1 MKFIG
6 IPKTVEKKSEKLRSV
21 LGTVLLISLILVC
34 IFGAESLFTASR
46 QSTVLTN
53 ESMAAAAANSTAAGE
68 ASPAADTATESLIS
82 RSDDSLLAAEAT
94 AAAISPSPSATNAAS
109 PAAGTPTQVPT
120 IAATGTPTA
129 APTPVVTY
137 TSESVHYYVTADLT
151 IRTGPGTNYD
161 KVSSLS
167 SGDEVDSIAVSS
179 NGWVKLAEGQYVIED
194 YLSKTPPEEDFSGSF
209 YAKGE
214 INVRS
219 GPGTEY
225 PVTKTLPAGSGITVV
240 AKTSNGWYR
249 TAVGTYVSADVC
261 TSTPP
266 ATPTPK
272 PTPKPTPTPTPAPGS
287 LTEIGSFKVTF
298 YGPTGHST
306 KSGTECTEG
315 HTIAV
320 DPSVI
325 PLGTK
330 IYIENDPLGGDG
342 YYIAEDT
349 GSAVKG
355 NIIDIFADD
364 GESRSTISSVK
375 VYIVNP

>member
-6 IPKTVEKKSEKLRSV
+6 IPKTVKKKNETIRSV
-21 LGTVLLISLILVC
+21 LGAVLLVSLILVC
-34 IFGAESLFTASR
+34 ILGAESLFTASR
-46 QSTVLTN
+46 QRTVLTD
-53 ESMAAAAANSTAAGE
+53 ESMPVTAADSANSLAAGAATIAPDS
-68 ASPAADTATESLIS
+68 ASESLIS
-82 RSDDSLLAAEAT
+82 RSDDALIAAEVT
-94 AAAISPSPSATNAAS
+94 AATLSPSPYAT
-109 PAAGTPTQVPT
+109 PAADTPTQTPT
-120 IAATGTPTA
+120 IAATGTPAATPTTA
-129 APTPVVTY
+129 VTF

-151 IRTGPGTNYD
+151 VRTGPGTNYD
-161 KVSSLS
+161 KVKSLTA
-167 SGDEVDSIAVSS
+167 GDEVDSIAISS
-179 NGWVKLAEGQYVIED
+179 NGWVKLAESQYVIDD
-194 YLSKTPPEEDFSGSF
+194 YLSKTPPEEEYSGDF

-225 PVTKTLPAGSGITVV
+225 PVTKTLPEGSGITVV
-240 AKTSNGWYR
+240 ARTSNGWYR
-249 TAVGTYVSADVC
+249 TAVGSYVNADVC

-287 LTEIGSFKVTF
+287 LTELGSFKITF
-298 YGPTGHST
+298 YGPTGYTT
-306 KSGTECTEG
+306 KTGTVPKE
-315 HTIAV
+315 HQTIAV
-320 DPSVI
+320 DPNVI
-325 PLGTK
+325 PLGST
-330 IYIENDPLGGDG
+330 IYIENDPLGEDG

-364 GESRSTISSVK
+364 GESRSTINSVK

>member
-21 LGTVLLISLILVC
+21 LGAALLISLVLVC
-34 IFGAESLFTASR
+34 ILGAESLFTASR
-46 QSTVLTN
+46 QKTLLTD
-53 ESMAAAAANSTAAGE
+53 ESMPLTAADSSAAGE
-68 ASPAADTATESLIS
+68 ISPAPDTASESLIS
-82 RSDDSLLAAEAT
+82 RSDDSLIGAALSPTPNATLAATPGAAT
-94 AAAISPSPSATNAAS
+94 PVADTPTAT
-109 PAAGTPTQVPT
+109 PAA
-120 IAATGTPTA
+120 AATGTPTT
-129 APTPVVTY
+129 APTPAVTY

-151 IRTGPGTNYD
+151 VRTGPGTNYD
-161 KVSSLS
+161 KVSSLT
-167 SGDEVDSIAVSS
+167 SGDEVDSIAISS
-179 NGWVKLAEGQYVIED
+179 NGWVKLAEGQYVIDD
-194 YLSKTPPEEDFSGSF
+194 YLSKTPPEEDFSGDF

-219 GPGTEY
+219 GPGTGY

-249 TAVGTYVSADVC
+249 TAVGSYVSADVC

-287 LTEIGSFKVTF
+287 LTELGNFKVTF

-315 HTIAV
+315 RTIAV
-320 DPSVI
+320 DPNVI
-325 PLGTK
+325 PLGSK

-349 GSAVKG
+349 GSAVTG
-355 NIIDIFADD
+355 NIIDIFAND

>member
-6 IPKTVEKKSEKLRSV
+6 IPKTVEKKSEKFRSV
-21 LGTVLLISLILVC
+21 LGAVLLISLVLVC
-34 IFGAESLFTASR
+34 ILGAESLFTASR
-46 QSTVLTN
+46 QRTVLTD
-53 ESMAAAAANSTAAGE
+53 ESMPAAAAGSSSAGE
-68 ASPAADTATESLIS
+68 VSPVPDGASGSLLS
-82 RSDDSLLAAEAT
+82 RSDDSLIAAEAT
-94 AAAISPSPSATNAAS
+94 AAALSPSPYAT
-109 PAAGTPTQVPT
+109 PAATPGAVTPTGTPTV
-120 IAATGTPTA
+120 AATGTPTA
-129 APTPVVTY
+129 TPTPVVTY
-137 TSESVHYYVTADLT
+137 KAESVHYYVTADLT
-151 IRTGPGTNYD
+151 VRTGPGTNYD
-161 KVSSLS
+161 KVSSLT

-179 NGWVKLAEGQYVIED
+179 NGWVKLAEGQYVIDD
-194 YLSKTPPEEDFSGSF
+194 YLSKTPPEEEYSGDF

-240 AKTSNGWYR
+240 ARTSNGWYR
-249 TAVGTYVSADVC
+249 TAVGSYVSADVC

-287 LTEIGSFKVTF
+287 LTELGSFKVTF

-306 KSGTECTEG
+306 KTGTECEEG
-315 HTIAV
+315 RTIAV

-325 PLGTK
+325 PLGSK

>member
-6 IPKTVEKKSEKLRSV
+6 IPKTVKKKNETIRSV
-21 LGTVLLISLILVC
+21 LGAVLLVSLILVC
-34 IFGAESLFTASR
+34 ILGAESLFTASR
-46 QSTVLTN
+46 QRTVLTD
-53 ESMAAAAANSTAAGE
+53 ESMPVTAADSANSLAAGAATIAPDS
-68 ASPAADTATESLIS
+68 ASETLIS
-82 RSDDSLLAAEAT
+82 RSDDALIAAEVT
-94 AAAISPSPSATNAAS
+94 AATLSPSPYAT
-109 PAAGTPTQVPT
+109 PAADTPTQTPT
-120 IAATGTPTA
+120 IAATGTPAATPTTA
-129 APTPVVTY
+129 VTF

-151 IRTGPGTNYD
+151 VRTGPGTNYD
-161 KVSSLS
+161 KVESLTA
-167 SGDEVDSIAVSS
+167 GDEVDSIAISS
-179 NGWVKLAEGQYVIED
+179 NGWVKLAESQYVIDD
-194 YLSKTPPEEDFSGSF
+194 YLSKTPPEEEYSGDF

-225 PVTKTLPAGSGITVV
+225 PVIKTLPAGSGITVV

-249 TAVGTYVSADVC
+249 TAVGSYVNTDVC

-287 LTEIGSFKVTF
+287 LTELGSFKVTF
-298 YGPTGHST
+298 YGPTGDPTS
-306 KSGTECTEG
+306 EG
-315 HTIAV
+315 KIPKEGRTIAV

-325 PLGTK
+325 PMGSM
-330 IYIENDPLGGDG
+330 IYIENDPLGEDG

-364 GESRSTISSVK
+364 GESRSTINSVK

>member
-6 IPKTVEKKSEKLRSV
+6 IPKTVKKNETIRSV
-21 LGTVLLISLILVC
+21 LGAVLLVSLILVC
-34 IFGAESLFTASR
+34 ILGAESLFTASR
-46 QSTVLTN
+46 QRTVLTD
-53 ESMAAAAANSTAAGE
+53 ESMPVTLADSAAAG
-68 ASPAADTATESLIS
+68 TATIAPDSASESLIS
-82 RSDDSLLAAEAT
+82 RSDDALIAAEVT
-94 AAAISPSPSATNAAS
+94 AATLSPSPYAT
-109 PAAGTPTQVPT
+109 PAADTPT
-120 IAATGTPTA
+120 IAATGTPAATPTTA
-129 APTPVVTY
+129 VTF

-151 IRTGPGTNYD
+151 VRTGPGTNYD
-161 KVSSLS
+161 KVESLTA
-167 SGDEVDSIAVSS
+167 GDEVDSIAISS
-179 NGWVKLAEGQYVIED
+179 NGWVKLAESQYVIDD
-194 YLSKTPPEEDFSGSF
+194 YLSKTPPEEEYSGDF

-240 AKTSNGWYR
+240 ARTSNGWYR
-249 TAVGTYVSADVC
+249 TAVGSYVNADVC

-287 LTEIGSFKVTF
+287 LTELGSFKVTF
-298 YGPTGHST
+298 YGATGNTT
-306 KSGTECTEG
+306 KTGTECKEG
-315 HTIAV
+315 RTIAV
-320 DPSVI
+320 DPNVI
-325 PLGTK
+325 PLGST

-364 GESRSTISSVK
+364 GESRSTINSVK

>member
-6 IPKTVEKKSEKLRSV
+6 IPKTVKKKNETIRSV
-21 LGTVLLISLILVC
+21 LGAVLLVSLILVC
-34 IFGAESLFTASR
+34 ILGAESLFTASR
-46 QSTVLTN
+46 QRTVLTD
-53 ESMAAAAANSTAAGE
+53 ESMTAAAANSTAAGE
-68 ASPAADTATESLIS
+68 ASPAPDTASESLLS
-82 RSDDSLLAAEAT
+82 RSDDTLI
-94 AAAISPSPSATNAAS
+94 AAALSPSPIAT
-109 PAAGTPTQVPT
+109 PAETPGAGTPTGVPT
-120 IAATGTPTA
+120 TAATGTPTIT
-129 APTPVVTY
+129 PTPAITY

-151 IRTGPGTNYD
+151 VRTGPGTNYD
-161 KVSSLS
+161 KVKSLTA
-167 SGDEVDSIAVSS
+167 GDEVDSIAISS
-179 NGWVKLAEGQYVIED
+179 NGWVKLAESQYVIDD
-194 YLSKTPPEEDFSGSF
+194 YLSRTPPEEEYSGDF

-225 PVTKTLPAGSGITVV
+225 PVIKTLPAGSGITVV

-249 TAVGTYVSADVC
+249 TAVGSYVNTDVC

-287 LTEIGSFKVTF
+287 LTELGSFKVTF
-298 YGPTGHST
+298 YGPTGDPTS
-306 KSGTECTEG
+306 EG
-315 HTIAV
+315 KIPKEGRTIAV

-325 PLGTK
+325 PMGSM
-330 IYIENDPLGGDG
+330 IYIENDPLGEDG

-364 GESRSTISSVK
+364 GESRSTINSVK

>member
-6 IPKTVEKKSEKLRSV
+6 IPKTVKKKNETIRSV
-21 LGTVLLISLILVC
+21 LGAVLLVSLILVC
-34 IFGAESLFTASR
+34 ILGAESLFTASR
-46 QSTVLTN
+46 QRTVLTD
-53 ESMAAAAANSTAAGE
+53 ESMPVTAADSANSLAAGAATIAPDS
-68 ASPAADTATESLIS
+68 ASETLIS
-82 RSDDSLLAAEAT
+82 RSDDALIAAEVT
-94 AAAISPSPSATNAAS
+94 AATLSPSPYAT
-109 PAAGTPTQVPT
+109 PAAGTPTQTPT
-120 IAATGTPTA
+120 IAATGTPAATPTTA
-129 APTPVVTY
+129 VTF

-151 IRTGPGTNYD
+151 VRTGPGTNYD
-161 KVSSLS
+161 KVESLTA
-167 SGDEVDSIAVSS
+167 GDEVDSIAISS
-179 NGWVKLAEGQYVIED
+179 NGWVKLAEGQYVIDD
-194 YLSKTPPEEDFSGSF
+194 YLSKTPPEEEYSGDF

-240 AKTSNGWYR
+240 ARTSNGWYR
-249 TAVGTYVSADVC
+249 TAVGSYVNADVC

-287 LTEIGSFKVTF
+287 LTELGSFKITF
-298 YGPTGHST
+298 YGPTGYTT
-306 KSGTECTEG
+306 KTGTVPKE
-315 HTIAV
+315 HQTIAV
-320 DPSVI
+320 DPNVI
-325 PLGTK
+325 PLGST
-330 IYIENDPLGGDG
+330 IYIENDPLGGNG

-375 VYIVNP
+375 VYLVNP